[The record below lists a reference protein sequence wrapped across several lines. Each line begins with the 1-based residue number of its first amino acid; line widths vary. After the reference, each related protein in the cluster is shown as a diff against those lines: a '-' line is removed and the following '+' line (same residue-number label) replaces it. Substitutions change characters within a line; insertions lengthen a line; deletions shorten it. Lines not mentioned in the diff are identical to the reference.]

1 VHEAGVTININL
13 PLTALAK
20 IGVEHLTA
28 LASLFAIAVPD
39 APIAATAP
47 AKPAA
52 PRRAPPGANPNHWA
66 TPEVK
71 EALIRMYPC
80 SDPFFDTEAIR
91 EAMRACGGPPLPA
104 WSTIGVYA
112 IQTLHLRRGKAPAK
126 PPRAAKVR
134 DRSGRPPM
142 LRAVEPV
149 VAFVAPTTAPG
160 TALPPV
166 DADWS
171 TIQREALRQGYEL
184 RSHSDLTMFNK
195 TRIARGESPF
205 AIRRARAA

>member
-1 VHEAGVTININL
+1 MTDNVPGVTIHL
-13 PLTALAK
+13 PPAVLAQLGIEQLTALVTVFA
-20 IGVEHLTA
+20 
-28 LASLFAIAVPD
+28 LFAP
-39 APIAATAP
+39 APGAAQP
-47 AKPAA
+47 AKPKAAA
-52 PRRAPPGANPNHWA
+52 PRRAPTANPNHWA
-66 TPEVK
+66 TAAVK
-71 EALIRMYPC
+71 AELVRMYP
-80 SDPFFDTEAIR
+80 SEDPFFDTEAIR

-112 IQTLHLRRGKAPAK
+112 IQTLHLKRGKSPAK
-126 PPRAAKVR
+126 PKAVKARVQKNGRRLMPRA
-134 DRSGRPPM
+134 SQPI
-142 LRAVEPV
+142 

-166 DADWS
+166 DAAWE

>member
-1 VHEAGVTININL
+1 MTENVPGVTIHL
-13 PLTALAK
+13 PPAVLAK
-20 IGVEHLTA
+20 LGIEQLSA
-28 LASLFAIAVPD
+28 LVSVFALFAPGAAPTSIAPK
-39 APIAATAP
+39 A
-47 AKPAA
+47 AA
-52 PRRAPPGANPNHWA
+52 PRRAPQANPNHWA
-66 TPEVK
+66 TAAVK
-71 EALIRMYPC
+71 AELIRMYP
-80 SDPFFDTEAIR
+80 SEDPFFDTETIR
-91 EAMRACGGPPLPA
+91 EAMRACDGPPLPA

-112 IQTLHLRRGKAPAK
+112 IQTLHLKRGKSPAK
-126 PPRAAKVR
+126 PKIVKARVKKNGRRLMPR
-134 DRSGRPPM
+134 STQPI
-142 LRAVEPV
+142 

>member
-1 VHEAGVTININL
+1 MTENAPGVTIHL
-13 PLTALAK
+13 PPAVLAQLG
-20 IGVEHLTA
+20 IEQLTA
-28 LASLFAIAVPD
+28 LASIFVLFAPTHGV
-39 APIAATAP
+39 
-47 AKPAA
+47 
-52 PRRAPPGANPNHWA
+52 APPPKSKASAARRPPATNPNHWA
-66 TPEVK
+66 TAAVK
-71 EALIRMYPC
+71 AELIRMYP
-80 SDPFFDTEAIR
+80 SEDPFFDTETIR
-91 EAMRACGGPPLPA
+91 EAMRACDGPPLPA

-112 IQTLHLRRGKAPAK
+112 IQTLHLKRGKSPAK
-126 PPRAAKVR
+126 PKIVKARVKKNGRRLMPR
-134 DRSGRPPM
+134 STQPI
-142 LRAVEPV
+142 

>member
-1 VHEAGVTININL
+1 MTEHTPGVTIHL
-13 PLTALAK
+13 PPAVLAK
-20 IGVEHLTA
+20 IGVEQLTA
-28 LASLFAIAVPD
+28 LVSVFALFASGA
-39 APIAATAP
+39 APVTGAPKAAS
-47 AKPAA
+47 
-52 PRRAPPGANPNHWA
+52 PRRAPTANPNHWA
-66 TPEVK
+66 TAAVK
-71 EALIRMYPC
+71 AELIRMYP
-80 SDPFFDTEAIR
+80 SEEPFFDTETIR
-91 EAMRACGGPPLPA
+91 DAMRACGGPVLPA

-112 IQTLHLRRGKAPAK
+112 IQTLHLKRGKPPAK
-126 PPRAAKVR
+126 LKAVKARAAKN
-134 DRSGRPPM
+134 GRRLMP
-142 LRAVEPV
+142 RATQPV